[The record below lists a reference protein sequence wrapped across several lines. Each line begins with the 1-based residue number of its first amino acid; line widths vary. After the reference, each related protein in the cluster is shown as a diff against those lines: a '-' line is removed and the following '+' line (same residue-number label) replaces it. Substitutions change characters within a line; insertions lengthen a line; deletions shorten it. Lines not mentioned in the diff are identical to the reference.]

1 MDYPCPVEAGR
12 THDGAAEGITSATTG
27 ESRRFASLGD
37 AAKNL
42 AGVAAVSVPLARVYR
57 GSLDPAL
64 RERIMVAVSEANA
77 CAGCTRV
84 HQKWAVRAGV
94 SDEELYA
101 LGLGE
106 LSRLDERSRAAVVYA
121 VERSQSDF
129 AGEPPAEIAEAV
141 ADRFTAT
148 EIGQIEAVAR
158 AMTMAN
164 LTVGTVTALKARL
177 PDFG

>member
-1 MDYPCPVEAGR
+1 MHYPRSVK
-12 THDGAAEGITSATTG
+12 TDGSPDATMASA
-27 ESRRFASLGD
+27 RRFVSLGE
-37 AAKNL
+37 AARNL
-42 AGVAAVSVPLARVYR
+42 AGVAGASVPLARVYR

-64 RERIMVAVSEANA
+64 RERIMVAVSEANS

-94 SDEELYA
+94 TDEELDA

-129 AGEPPAEIAEAV
+129 AGEPPPEIAEAV

-148 EIGQIEAVAR
+148 EIEQIEAVAR

-164 LTVGTVTALKARL
+164 LTVGTATALKSRL
-177 PDFG
+177 PVFG